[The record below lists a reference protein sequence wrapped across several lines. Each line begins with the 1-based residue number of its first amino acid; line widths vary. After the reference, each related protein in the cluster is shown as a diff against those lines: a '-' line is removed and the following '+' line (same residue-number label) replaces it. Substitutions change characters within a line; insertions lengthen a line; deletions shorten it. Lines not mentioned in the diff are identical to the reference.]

1 MTDTVSLHFD
11 LAELEVGRVYRCVV
25 DRDRGLAL
33 EPTEKRG
40 RPRSLRGHTVIAAR
54 ALKAAGY
61 SIRDI
66 AKALNTN
73 PGAVRTALGV
83 PR

>member
-25 DRDRGLAL
+25 DRERGLAL

-40 RPRSLRGHTVIAAR
+40 RPRSLKGHTVIAAR
-54 ALKAAGY
+54 ALVKAGY
-61 SIRDI
+61 SLRDT
-66 AKALNTN
+66 AKSLNTSV
-73 PGAVRTALGV
+73 GAVRTAIGA